1 MDKIYVLMSFL
12 YSQFLVAFLSA
23 LKVQSTRN
31 VAIIYEGEGTCKHG
45 GDRYLWIDCSA
56 TKTSLNDSA
65 QCDARADGSI
75 KGESKV

>member
-1 MDKIYVLMSFL
+1 MSFL
-12 YSQFLVAFLSA
+12 CSQFLVAFLSA
-23 LKVQSTRN
+23 WKVQSTRN
-31 VAIIYEGEGTCKHG
+31 VAIIYEGEGSCRHE

-65 QCDARADGSI
+65 QCDARADGYI